1 MPRDA
6 DDRDVPRGSPPD
18 KALIV
23 HPRFKHLARLP
34 PLEFCPMDWLPD
46 EVLRNV
52 VSHLDGVSLAKLST
66 VCTRTRYLC
75 DDERVW
81 RDACADA
88 FPLVFGGIG
97 EARTTTRSSRRR
109 ATAGGE
115 RRTRRIT
122 PCCTSCSAAAGRAR
136 AMEGR
141 VHGALGE
148 GLGAMS
154 SGRYGR
160 VGIRVDA

>member
-88 FPLVFGGIG
+88 FPLVFGGIRG
-97 EARTTTRSSRRR
+97 EDDD
-109 ATAGGE
+109 E
-115 RRTRRIT
+115 RPAPFQT
-122 PCCTSCSAAAGRAR
+122 
-136 AMEGR
+136 
-141 VHGALGE
+141 
-148 GLGAMS
+148 
-154 SGRYGR
+154 
-160 VGIRVDA
+160 

>member
-88 FPLVFGGIG
+88 FPLVFGGRRG
-97 EARTTTRSSRRR
+97 EDDDDKQQAPCD
-109 ATAGGE
+109 GGWRE
-115 RRTRRIT
+115 AYKTHHTVLYELFRGGG
-122 PCCTSCSAAAGRAR
+122 TSR

>member
-88 FPLVFGGIG
+88 FPLVFGGIRG
-97 EARTTTRSSRRR
+97 EDDDERPAPCD
-109 ATAGGE
+109 GGWRE
-115 RRTRRIT
+115 AYKTHHTVLYELFRGGG
-122 PCCTSCSAAAGRAR
+122 TSR

>member
-34 PLEFCPMDWLPD
+34 PLVFCPMDWLPD

-88 FPLVFGGIG
+88 FPLVFGGIRG
-97 EARTTTRSSRRR
+97 EDDDERPAPCD
-109 ATAGGE
+109 GGWRE
-115 RRTRRIT
+115 AYKTHHTVLYELFRGGG
-122 PCCTSCSAAAGRAR
+122 TSR

>member
-1 MPRDA
+1 
-6 DDRDVPRGSPPD
+6 
-18 KALIV
+18 
-23 HPRFKHLARLP
+23 
-34 PLEFCPMDWLPD
+34 MDWLPD

-88 FPLVFGGIG
+88 FPLVFGGRG
-97 EARTTTRSSRRR
+97 EDDDDKQPAPCD
-109 ATAGGE
+109 GGGRE
-115 RRTRRIT
+115 AYKTHHTVLYELFRGGG
-122 PCCTSCSAAAGRAR
+122 TSR